1 MNMNSERGCY
11 LIHTLESPERN
22 SNVGLSL
29 GFWEC
34 GNFLSLAR
42 ICEAK
47 PRSQMCNC
55 LAGIV
60 LFLKIL
66 QLLVKT
72 SAISRHWMDF
82 FFNTIAKVLIC
93 IQSLI
98 LSRKVKEKQIA
109 R

>member
-11 LIHTLESPERN
+11 LIRTLELPERN
-22 SNVGLSL
+22 SNVELSL

-34 GNFLSLAR
+34 GNFISLAR

-47 PRSQMCNC
+47 PSSQMCNC

-82 FFNTIAKVLIC
+82 F
-93 IQSLI
+93 LI
-98 LSRKVKEKQIA
+98 L
-109 R
+109 